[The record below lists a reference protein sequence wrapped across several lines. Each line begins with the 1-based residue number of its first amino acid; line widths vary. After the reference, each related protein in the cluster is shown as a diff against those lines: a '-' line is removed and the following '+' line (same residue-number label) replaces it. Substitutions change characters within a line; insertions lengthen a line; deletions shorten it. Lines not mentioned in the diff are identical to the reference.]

1 MEETFEFLGET
12 QRGDKQ
18 YVGKAKKGRG
28 VRGDRVERYNEEGQK
43 DV

>member
-1 MEETFEFLGET
+1 MEEAFEFLGEI

-18 YVGKAKKGRG
+18 YVAKEGRG
-28 VRGDRVERYNEEGQK
+28 ARGDRVERYNEEGQK